1 MLLIALALHLLA
13 AIVWVGG
20 MFFAHMALR
29 PAAQE
34 LLEPPQ
40 RLPLLKKVLDRFFP
54 WVWLAVILILITGYW
69 VFLGP
74 WQGQAGLYVHVMQG
88 LGLVMAGLYSFI
100 YFLPYR
106 RMGRALEAGDIP
118 AAGAHMAVIRR
129 IIGINLVLGLIT
141 SVIAAAKPF

>member
-13 AIVWVGG
+13 AMVWVGG

-40 RLPLLKKVLDRFFP
+40 RLPLLKRVLDRFFP
-54 WVWLAVILILITGYW
+54 WVWLAVILILATGYW

-88 LGLVMAGLYSFI
+88 LGLVMAALYSFI
-100 YFLPYR
+100 YFVPYR

-141 SVIAAAKPF
+141 SFIAAAKPF